1 MTAIPAPFLSARR
14 ALAATLALLAL
25 AGCAGAP
32 PLPARDAAFSLPR
45 QLHVVQTAPGQ
56 PALDLL
62 LVVQREDAALRWSLF
77 DPMGVPQARQMLEGG
92 TWRNDGFM
100 RPNAQARD
108 LFAALMFAWTPAA
121 DLDAAYGE
129 ASWRPASSQA
139 GAAQRLLLDGGQVR
153 WTVTY
158 PADAQSQ
165 ALSIRTNSDVT
176 WRITPLKEQP

>member
-1 MTAIPAPFLSARR
+1 
-14 ALAATLALLAL
+14 
-25 AGCAGAP
+25 
-32 PLPARDAAFSLPR
+32 
-45 QLHVVQTAPGQ
+45 
-56 PALDLL
+56 
-62 LVVQREDAALRWSLF
+62 
-77 DPMGVPQARQMLEGG
+77 
-92 TWRNDGFM
+92 
-100 RPNAQARD
+100 
-108 LFAALMFAWTPAA
+108 MFAWTPAA